1 MQGLKLRQI
10 LRQFRQE
17 RIGEDF
23 RHLFVSGAAAVA
35 NQLAD
40 IDFECACQSLQRTE
54 GRDRFAVLNFG
65 DVGAGNLH
73 AAGQLALTQV
83 TSLPDVLDLRG
94 YPETR
99 VEIACGTLAYRDD
112 FDRGWSFFHVQWLVS
127 SPAHGVAG
135 PELNESAMFAAQYL
149 ALLCRSETQS
159 GFRNGHLYQ
168 CRRHNLFAESQ
179 SKASV

>member
-99 VEIACGTLAYRDD
+99 VEIACGL
-112 FDRGWSFFHVQWLVS
+112 WLTAMISIGAGAS
-127 SPAHGVAG
+127 STSSGLWHRLHM
-135 PELNESAMFAAQYL
+135 ELLVLN
-149 ALLCRSETQS
+149 
-159 GFRNGHLYQ
+159 
-168 CRRHNLFAESQ
+168 
-179 SKASV
+179 